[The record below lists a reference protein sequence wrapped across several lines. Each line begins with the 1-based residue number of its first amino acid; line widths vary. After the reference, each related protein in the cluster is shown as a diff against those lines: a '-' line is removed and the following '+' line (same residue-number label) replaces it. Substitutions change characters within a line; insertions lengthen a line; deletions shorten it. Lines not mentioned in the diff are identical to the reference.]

1 MSFGYQPSKILAGRL
16 TRRAIRKVAR
26 HLLNDLTAQ
35 RGNSTE
41 VKVPFPIRYLVV
53 CTDNT
58 EPTSHVHYA

>member
-41 VKVPFPIRYLVV
+41 VKVSFPFRYLVV
-53 CTDNT
+53 CTDIT
-58 EPTSHVHYA
+58 EPTPHVHYA